1 MLNNAVNFPNEFG
14 STEKI
19 SQFKTLVKKTGGSS
33 NFAYTV
39 AGRTHKG
46 TKISLEVFSTDIR
59 KRLVKN
65 VS

>member
-1 MLNNAVNFPNEFG
+1 MLSTFPMSLDQPRKSASSRLKN
-14 STEKI
+14 
-19 SQFKTLVKKTGGSS
+19 GGSS